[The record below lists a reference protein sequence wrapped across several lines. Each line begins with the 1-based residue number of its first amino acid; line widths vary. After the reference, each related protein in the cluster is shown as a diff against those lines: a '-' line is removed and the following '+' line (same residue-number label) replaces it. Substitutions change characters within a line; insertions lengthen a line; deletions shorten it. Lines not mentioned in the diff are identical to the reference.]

1 MTIEPNI
8 FMAIVVGVFS
18 AWTYHM
24 ISSVLDPFMDSRN
37 IKKGSFIYVFLSFL
51 FMIFFILILFF
62 LVIMVNKLS
71 IF

>member
-1 MTIEPNI
+1 
-8 FMAIVVGVFS
+8 MAIQVNLFTAVVIGIFS

-24 ISSVLDPFMDSRN
+24 INSVLDPFMDSHN

-51 FMIFFILILFF
+51 FMISFILILFF